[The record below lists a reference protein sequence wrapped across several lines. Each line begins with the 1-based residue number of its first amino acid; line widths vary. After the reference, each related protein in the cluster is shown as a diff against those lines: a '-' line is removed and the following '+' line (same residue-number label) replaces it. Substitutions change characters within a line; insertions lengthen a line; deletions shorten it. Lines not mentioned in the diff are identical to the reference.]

1 LVAEVATETK
11 KMAKSAVGAEPDG
24 GSKRDR
30 KDSANSAID
39 RFEPVK
45 ARTAQM
51 GEFFHDVRS
60 EMKKVSTPTREQV
73 QATTLV
79 VLITVFVF
87 ALYFWLVDNFL
98 RYSLDKFIYRF
109 SHH

>member
-1 LVAEVATETK
+1 VATETK
-11 KMAKSAVGAEPDG
+11 KMAKSAGVGMEPDG
-24 GSKRDR
+24 GSRRDR
-30 KDSANSAID
+30 KDAND
-39 RFEPVK
+39 RLEPVK
-45 ARTAQM
+45 ARTAQL

-73 QATTLV
+73 QSTTVV

-87 ALYFWLVDNFL
+87 ALYFWLVDNML
-98 RYSLDKFIYRF
+98 RYTLDKFIYRF

>member
-1 LVAEVATETK
+1 MATETK
-11 KMAKSAVGAEPDG
+11 KMANPAVGPEPDG
-24 GSKRDR
+24 SRRDR
-30 KDSANSAID
+30 KDSAID

-45 ARTAQM
+45 ARTAQL

-60 EMKKVSTPTREQV
+60 EMKKVSTPSREQV

-79 VLITVFVF
+79 VLITVFIF
-87 ALYFWLVDNFL
+87 ALYFWLVDRL
-98 RYSLDKFIYRF
+98 LTYSLDRFIYRF